1 MGSLFYANVVTA
13 EDITLCLSMLL
24 EEIHLDRLCAIHA
37 MVLHA
42 DDRLCKSRNLPALM
56 QFKDRLLLVDPVS
69 NVYLWNLV
77 PHAQTLLQV
86 GFGIWCLC
94 HYVRTKHLQD
104 ILDTIE
110 DWMIRQ
116 ADKREHYRESYLSQK
131 RPPVAVV
138 GPRLR

>member
-42 DDRLCKSRNLPALM
+42 DDRLCKSRNLPAFM

-86 GFGIWCLC
+86 GFWIWCLC
-94 HYVRTKHLQD
+94 HYV
-104 ILDTIE
+104 
-110 DWMIRQ
+110 
-116 ADKREHYRESYLSQK
+116 
-131 RPPVAVV
+131 
-138 GPRLR
+138 